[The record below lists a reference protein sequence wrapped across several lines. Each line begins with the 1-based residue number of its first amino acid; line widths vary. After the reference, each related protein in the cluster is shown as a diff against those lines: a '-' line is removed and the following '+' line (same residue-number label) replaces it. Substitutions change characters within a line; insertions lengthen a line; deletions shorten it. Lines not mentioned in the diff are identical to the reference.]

1 MTARRLTMSRGES
14 SVAGRSP
21 TELLDEL
28 RASEARFREVIERN
42 ADAIVVVDTTGTV
55 LYANPMAE
63 RLFDR
68 DGAELLGTT
77 LGFPLVAGETTE
89 LDVLS
94 HAGPRVAEMRVV
106 ESRWDGRD
114 AYIASLRDITERKQ
128 AERDARRLIREQ
140 EARRTAEELAG
151 RQRFLL
157 EGSAALVAT
166 LDYDATLTTLARLC
180 VSGVADWAVV
190 FCTDKDGHPERVEV
204 AHRDPRKH
212 APASVLRA
220 LLSTHD
226 GVHPIVESF
235 NTNVVRRVD
244 HVDAAVLDT
253 LCHNSHEAEL
263 VRELGADA
271 LLLLPMV
278 ARGRQ
283 IGGLVLVR
291 TGASHHFDEGDEA
304 LAEDIAVRGALALDN
319 ARLYDDARRADKERS
334 DLLAVVSHDLRTPLT
349 AIMGYAELLRLG
361 IPKPLPPESMTQVE
375 RIGKSAQHLLY
386 LMNELLTFTRLD
398 AGHETLN
405 VQEVDV
411 RDLVREVAV
420 LIEPVA
426 REHGL
431 TVDTSLP
438 AQPVPVRTD
447 PDKLR
452 QVLLNLAGNAV
463 KYTPAGSV
471 HLRLAASADGA
482 VLRVEDTG
490 VGISAENLTRIYE
503 PFWQVD
509 PSQRSREG
517 GTGLGLSIVR
527 RMVDLLGGRVEVES
541 RMGEG
546 TTFKVTVTS
555 A

>member
-14 SVAGRSP
+14 SVAGRSS

-106 ESRWDGRD
+106 ESRWDGCD

-204 AHRDPRKH
+204 AHRDPQQH
-212 APASVLRA
+212 APASALRA

-398 AGHETLN
+398 AGHETVN

-546 TTFKVTVTS
+546 TTFKVTVAS

>member
-1 MTARRLTMSRGES
+1 MA
-14 SVAGRSP
+14 SVAGRSS

-42 ADAIVVVDTTGTV
+42 ADAIVVVDAQGTV
-55 LYANPMAE
+55 RYANPMAE
-63 RLFDR
+63 RLFGR
-68 DGAELLGTT
+68 DGAELVGTT

-89 LDVLS
+89 LDVVS
-94 HAGPRVAEMRVV
+94 RGGPRMAEMRVV
-106 ESRWDGRD
+106 ESMWDGRE

-140 EARRTAEELAG
+140 EARKTAEELAS

-157 EGSAALVAT
+157 EGSASLVAT
-166 LDYDATLTTLARLC
+166 LDYDETLSTLATLC
-180 VSGVADWAVV
+180 VTGVADWAVV
-190 FCTDKDGHPERVEV
+190 FCTDKEGHPERVEV
-204 AHRDPRKH
+204 AHRDPDQH
-212 APASVLRA
+212 APASALRA

-235 NTNVVRRVD
+235 NTHVVRRVD

-263 VRELGADA
+263 VRALGAEA

-291 TGASHHFDEGDEA
+291 SGADHQFDDGDVA
-304 LAEDIAVRGALALDN
+304 LTEDIAARGALALDN
-319 ARLYDDARRADKERS
+319 ARLFDDARNADKARS

-349 AIMGYAELLRLG
+349 AIMGYAELLRMG
-361 IPKPLPPESMTQVE
+361 IPQPLPAESVTQVE
-375 RIGKSAQHLLY
+375 RIRKSAQHLLY

-398 AGHETLN
+398 AGHETLH

-411 RDLVREVAV
+411 RDLVREVAM
-420 LIEPVA
+420 LLQPVA
-426 REHGL
+426 AERGL
-431 TVDTSLP
+431 SVDTALP
-438 AQPVPVRTD
+438 ADAVRIQTD

-463 KYTPAGSV
+463 KYTASGSV
-471 HLRLAASADGA
+471 SIRLAAQDAGV
-482 VLRVEDTG
+482 VLRVADTG
-490 VGISAENLTRIYE
+490 VGISPDDLKRIYE

-509 PSQRSREG
+509 PTQRSQDG

-527 RMVDLLGGRVEVES
+527 RMVDLLGGRVDVES
-541 RMGEG
+541 TVGAG
-546 TTFKVTVTS
+546 TTFTVTVTGV
-555 A
+555 

>member
-1 MTARRLTMSRGES
+1 MNRSES
-14 SVAGRSP
+14 SAGSRSS

-42 ADAIVVVDTTGTV
+42 ADAIVVVDTAGIV

-63 RLFDR
+63 RLFGR
-68 DGAELLGTT
+68 DGAELVGTT

-94 HAGPRVAEMRVV
+94 QGGPRVAEMRVV
-106 ESRWDGRD
+106 ESRWDGDD
-114 AYIASLRDITERKQ
+114 AYIASLRDVTERKQ

-140 EARRTAEELAG
+140 EARRMAEELAS

-157 EGSAALVAT
+157 EGSASLVAA
-166 LDYDATLTTLARLC
+166 LEYEATLTMLATLC
-180 VSGVADWAVV
+180 VTGVADWAVV
-190 FCTDKDGHPERVEV
+190 FCTNEHGHPERVEV
-204 AHRDPRKH
+204 AHRDPQKR
-212 APASVLRA
+212 APASALRA
-220 LLSTHD
+220 LLSSHD

-235 NTNVVRRVD
+235 STNEVRRVD
-244 HVDAAVLDT
+244 EVDAAVLDT
-253 LCHNSHEAEL
+253 LCHNSREAEL

-271 LLLLPMV
+271 MLLLPMV
-278 ARGRQ
+278 ARERQ

-291 TGASHHFDEGDEA
+291 TGAGRQFDDGAVA

-349 AIMGYAELLRLG
+349 AIMGYADLLQLG
-361 IPKPLPPESMTQVE
+361 IPKPLPPESVTQVE
-375 RIGKSAQHLLY
+375 RIRKSAQHLLY

-398 AGHETLN
+398 AGHETL
-405 VQEVDV
+405 QLQGVDV

-420 LIEPVA
+420 LMEPA
-426 REHGL
+426 ATERGL
-431 TVDTSLP
+431 TVETSLP
-438 AQPVPVRTD
+438 AEPVRVRTD

-463 KYTPAGSV
+463 KYTPSGVV
-471 HLRLAASADGA
+471 HLRLAASGNGA
-482 VLRVEDTG
+482 VLSVEDSG
-490 VGISAENLTRIYE
+490 VGISAENLKRIYE

-509 PSQRSREG
+509 PSQRSQQG

-541 RMGEG
+541 TVGVG
-546 TTFKVTVTS
+546 TTFTVTVTS

>member
-1 MTARRLTMSRGES
+1 MPRQVAMNHSES
-14 SVAGRSP
+14 SAGGRSS

-42 ADAIVVVDTTGTV
+42 ADAIVVVDAEGTV
-55 LYANPMAE
+55 VYANPMAE
-63 RLFDR
+63 RLFGR
-68 DGAELLGTT
+68 DGAELVGTS
-77 LGFPLVAGETTE
+77 LGFPIVAGETTE

-94 HAGPRVAEMRVV
+94 QRGPRVAEMRVV

-114 AYIASLRDITERKQ
+114 ACIASLRDITERKQ
-128 AERDARRLIREQ
+128 AERDAQGLIREQ
-140 EARRTAEELAG
+140 EARKAAEELAS

-157 EGSAALVAT
+157 EGSVALVAT
-166 LDYDATLTTLARLC
+166 LDYDTTLARLATLC
-180 VSGVADWAVV
+180 VTGVADWAVV
-190 FCTDKDGHPERVEV
+190 FCTDREGHPERVEV
-204 AHRDPRKH
+204 AHRDPEKR
-212 APASVLRA
+212 ALVGALRA
-220 LLSTHD
+220 LLSTHE

-235 NTNVVRRVD
+235 NTHLVRRVD

-263 VRELGADA
+263 VRALGADA

-291 TGASHHFDEGDEA
+291 TGAGRTFDDGTMA
-304 LAEDIAVRGALALDN
+304 LVEDIAVRGALALDN
-319 ARLYDDARRADKERS
+319 ARLFDETRRAEKARS

-349 AIMGYAELLRLG
+349 AIMGYAELLRMG
-361 IPKPLPPESMTQVE
+361 IPRPLPPESVTHVE
-375 RIGKSAQHLLY
+375 RIRKSAQHLLY

-398 AGHETLN
+398 AGHETLH
-405 VQEVDV
+405 VLETDV

-426 REHGL
+426 AERGL
-431 TVDTSLP
+431 RVETSLP
-438 AQPVPVRTD
+438 PEAVRVRTD

-463 KYTPAGSV
+463 KYTPAGAV
-471 HLRLAASADGA
+471 YLGLASSHDGA
-482 VLRVEDTG
+482 VLSVKDTG
-490 VGISAENLTRIYE
+490 VGISAEDLKRIYE

-509 PSQRSREG
+509 PSQRSQDG

-527 RMVDLLGGRVEVES
+527 RMVDLLGGRVDVES
-541 RMGEG
+541 TIGAG
-546 TTFKVTVTS
+546 TTFTVTIPGV
-555 A
+555 

>member
-1 MTARRLTMSRGES
+1 MSRGES

-235 NTNVVRRVD
+235 NMNVVRRVD

-253 LCHNSHEAEL
+253 LCHNSYEAEL

-398 AGHETLN
+398 AGHETVN